1 MDSGAVIGT
10 VIVVIIAVIGIQIV
24 SDTLTTANFTGLTKT
39 VTDNIPVF
47 MAIGALVAAIA
58 WALL

>member
-1 MDSGAVIGT
+1 MVIGT

-24 SDTLTTANFTGLTKT
+24 QSVLTNAAFTGLLKV
-39 VTDNIPVF
+39 VTDNIPIF
-47 MAIGALVAAIA
+47 MGIGAMVAAIA

>member
-1 MDSGAVIGT
+1 MDAGMVIGT

-24 SDTLTTANFTGLTKT
+24 QSVLTNAAFTGLLKV
-39 VTDNIPVF
+39 VTDNIPIF
-47 MAIGALVAAIA
+47 MGIGAMVAAIA